1 MNKLQGI
8 AQAMALLDKDG
19 RLKQGSKEY
28 KAVRKMISDEID
40 RFGPEGALDKIR
52 GNLTRLLDKIW

>member
-1 MNKLQGI
+1 MT
-8 AQAMALLDKDG
+8 LLDKNG

-28 KAVRKMISDEID
+28 KTVKKMVSDEID

-52 GNLTRLLDKIW
+52 GNLTRLVDQIW